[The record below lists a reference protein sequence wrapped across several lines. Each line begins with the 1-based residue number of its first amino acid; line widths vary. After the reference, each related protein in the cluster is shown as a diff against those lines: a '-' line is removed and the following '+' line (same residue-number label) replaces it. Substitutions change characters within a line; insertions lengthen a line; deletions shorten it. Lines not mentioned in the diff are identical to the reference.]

1 MTTTLTYFGSPSG
14 GGAKLAA
21 DSTTRVVRSLS
32 DGTVIF
38 CPPGTYSGCLSRM
51 ATQSFR
57 ASSWQP
63 CAGCPPDASSLAQSP
78 RWRRSAS
85 TRAAVRA
92 EPSALAGWL
101 ILTWSTLREPLVAS
115 VRRTVRCRLCCLRRE
130 RWRRSVGAAAYTAQT
145 SAPAR
150 LPCVSWAAGRAA
162 SSAEASEKRVER
174 AAAGRWRTLPQG
186 EAAARRYGVDR
197 RCLTHGR
204 RGAIRRGAAVL
215 ERSLDGGSCVQRSFA
230 GLWFWLSRSPMPQEV
245 CSVGSSQATPCCT
258 VHKEVEDCE
267 DDQDCRRVAEGPA
280 HTTYTHMIHVGL
292 TR

>member
-1 MTTTLTYFGSPSG
+1 MQAPRVTHPVELRGAHEHGGPTDCYQWFPTPRVHCLRRSDGLGAVCLTTTLTYFGSPSG

-63 CAGCPPDASSLAQSP
+63 CAGCPPDASRAC
-78 RWRRSAS
+78 RRRSAS

-130 RWRRSVGAAAYTAQT
+130 RWRRSAGAAACAAET

-150 LPCVSWAAGRAA
+150 SSESAGRMGA
-162 SSAEASEKRVER
+162 
-174 AAAGRWRTLPQG
+174 PP
-186 EAAARRYGVDR
+186 ARRKPR
-197 RCLTHGR
+197 RS
-204 RGAIRRGAAVL
+204 A
-215 ERSLDGGSCVQRSFA
+215 
-230 GLWFWLSRSPMPQEV
+230 
-245 CSVGSSQATPCCT
+245 
-258 VHKEVEDCE
+258 
-267 DDQDCRRVAEGPA
+267 
-280 HTTYTHMIHVGL
+280 
-292 TR
+292 

>member
-1 MTTTLTYFGSPSG
+1 MQAPRVTHPVELRGAHEHGGPTDCYQWFPTPRVHCLRRSDGLGAVCLTTTLTYFGSPSG

-57 ASSWQP
+57 ASSCEP

-130 RWRRSVGAAAYTAQT
+130 RWRRSAGAAACAAET

-150 LPCVSWAAGRAA
+150 SSESAGRMGA
-162 SSAEASEKRVER
+162 
-174 AAAGRWRTLPQG
+174 PP
-186 EAAARRYGVDR
+186 ARRKPR
-197 RCLTHGR
+197 RS
-204 RGAIRRGAAVL
+204 A
-215 ERSLDGGSCVQRSFA
+215 
-230 GLWFWLSRSPMPQEV
+230 
-245 CSVGSSQATPCCT
+245 
-258 VHKEVEDCE
+258 
-267 DDQDCRRVAEGPA
+267 
-280 HTTYTHMIHVGL
+280 
-292 TR
+292 